1 MMNSLLRAGWLTDF
15 TTWLLG
21 ALKALWDAFAQF
33 MGDLFLVWLQHTLE
47 MIVLVFSM
55 VPEPQFLKGSNLQ
68 TLFGAAG
75 GSIGWWISVLQIDSC
90 MAVVAS
96 ACVFYIIRRVLTL
109 GIW

>member
-1 MMNSLLRAGWLTDF
+1 MTDF

-55 VPEPQFLKGSNLQ
+55 VSEPQFLKGSNLQ